1 MTEQMNN
8 ENVQNTNEVV
18 ETKNQLAAVKTGS
31 NYITAILEDIQNGFI
46 EANAG
51 LDMDFVHMGDW
62 LTKDSKGNFVEKD
75 DESVSYGDTIDIV
88 VGQGEKRYSLW
99 GLEGSPEDGEL
110 IVAEKE
116 LADAQ
121 EKLTAWLA
129 ENPDAAD
136 RYGLEDIKLRYMAFV
151 VPVDT
156 LKPDDFPKV
165 YLMSF
170 SPTDTIRWGQFA
182 FGVYKGKYKAL
193 NIPRGTGVNK
203 IVTRLITK
211 EYKGASGGQKFIGL
225 EFQAVGLF
233 KPEDYG
239 INPDEQQA

>member
-8 ENVQNTNEVV
+8 ENTQNTNELV
-18 ETKNQLAAVKTGS
+18 ETKNQVATVNTGS
-31 NYITAILEDIQNGFI
+31 NYITAILDDIQTGFI
-46 EANAG
+46 EANQG

-75 DESVSYGDTIDIV
+75 DEEVSYGDTIDIV

-121 EKLTAWLA
+121 EKLVGWLA
-129 ENPDAAD
+129 ENPDAAE
-136 RYGLEDIKLRYMAFV
+136 RYSIDDIKLRYMAFV

-182 FGVYKGKYKAL
+182 FSVYKGKYKKL

-203 IVTRLITK
+203 IVTRLVTK
-211 EYKGASGGQKFIGL
+211 EYKGASGGQKYIGL
-225 EFQAVGLF
+225 EFHPVGLF

-239 INPDEQQA
+239 INPEEQHS